1 MEGGA
6 GMYPMNLVE
15 FCNANMQKGSDEVF
29 RKLDED
35 NDIDVLDYE
44 CTNNC
49 GICSKAMFAIVNGQ
63 LVGAQSAP
71 ALLEKVYK
79 QVERQKQA
87 EDDWDF
93 L

>member
-29 RKLDED
+29 RQLDED

-87 EDDWDF
+87 EDDWD
-93 L
+93 LL